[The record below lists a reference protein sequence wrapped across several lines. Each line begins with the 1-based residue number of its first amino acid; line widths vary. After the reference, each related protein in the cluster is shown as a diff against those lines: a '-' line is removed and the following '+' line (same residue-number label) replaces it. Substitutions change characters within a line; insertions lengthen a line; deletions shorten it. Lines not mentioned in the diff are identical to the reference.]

1 MLPVPELEIG
11 DPYELLADEEPENDD
26 SEEKNP
32 DEDEAEYDDPADEEP
47 MEDDPELEDPE
58 ENDPEHFLHQY
69 TGLQTGTH
77 FSLATDLH

>member
-11 DPYELLADEEPENDD
+11 DPYELLADEEPENED
-26 SEEKNP
+26 SDENNP
-32 DEDEAEYDDPADEEP
+32 DEDEDEYD
-47 MEDDPELEDPE
+47 
-58 ENDPEHFLHQY
+58 DPEHFLHQY